1 MNIKSGLGLQTKID
15 VLSNKISSLNG
26 KKKPED
32 LKKIDLK
39 YSEHSFMF
47 RVTNKNICFT

>member
-26 KKKPED
+26 KKNAEA
-32 LKKIDLK
+32 LFIKIENLIK
-39 YSEHSFMF
+39 L
-47 RVTNKNICFT
+47 IQII